1 MKRQNLMKV
10 FAFVAIEV
18 GTVNDSKS
26 DLRANSDMTLSWG
39 NVIPLNAN
47 WVSVLNNGLIWGVSA
62 AWKVRLNIP
71 ALGGAHFLS
80 LFGFK
85 N

>member
-1 MKRQNLMKV
+1 MKV

-39 NVIPLNAN
+39 NVIPLSAN
-47 WVSVLNNGLIWGVSA
+47 
-62 AWKVRLNIP
+62 
-71 ALGGAHFLS
+71 
-80 LFGFK
+80 
-85 N
+85 